1 MTKAMLY
8 LKGGNDPVA
17 IFDEV
22 KIITMNDNHTKAPQR
37 ITYKS
42 SNLNA
47 GKTML
52 ELIRD
57 QKMTVKLDDGRYC
70 DVLLQHASLDMDGNS
85 VGVLRVL
92 GDLTQ

>member
-1 MTKAMLY
+1 MKAMLY
-8 LKGGNDPVA
+8 LKDANEPVA

-22 KIITMNDNHTKAPQR
+22 KIVTMNDNHTKAPQR

-42 SNLNA
+42 LNLNT

-52 ELIRD
+52 ELMRD
-57 QKMTVKLDDGRYC
+57 KKMTIKMDDGRYC
-70 DVLLQHASLDMDGNS
+70 DVMLQHASLDMEGNS

-92 GDLTQ
+92 SELTK